1 MCEIILEVEYSI
13 KSMIYQMLKFFK
25 RIAYFI
31 PRWSEDRYFDLRDGP
46 LEKLWEGG
54 VGAGEVQKKNSWKGK
69 LREKKFMHAE

>member
-54 VGAGEVQKKNSWKGK
+54 RGGGRAKYKKKNHE
-69 LREKKFMHAE
+69 REN

>member
-31 PRWSEDRYFDLRDGP
+31 PKWSEDRYFDLRDGP
-46 LEKLWEGG
+46 LEKLWEGWG
-54 VGAGEVQKKNSWKGK
+54 GRAKYKKKIHE
-69 LREKKFMHAE
+69 REN